1 MDIRTII
8 QNNQGT
14 LVDVR
19 TSAEYNMGNVS
30 GSINIPVQDVMEKMD
45 ELKKLPTPLVLFCA
59 SGARSG
65 HATEILK
72 SNGIDCINGGSWI
85 TINMIKKEK
94 NNDKLNKTTIRH
106 GVKNQLC

>member
-1 MDIRTII
+1 MDIRKII
-8 QNNQGT
+8 QSNEGT

-19 TSAEYNMGNVS
+19 TPGEFSMGNVVNS
-30 GSINIPVQDVMEKMD
+30 VNIPVQEIVEKMD

-72 SNGIDCINGGSWI
+72 HEGIDCINGGSWI
-85 TINMIKKEK
+85 TINMIKKE
-94 NNDKLNKTTIRH
+94 TE
-106 GVKNQLC
+106 

>member
-1 MDIRTII
+1 MDIRKII

-19 TSAEYNMGNVS
+19 TPGEFSMGNVTN
-30 GSINIPVQDVMEKMD
+30 SINIPVQNIMD
-45 ELKKLPTPLVLFCA
+45 EMDKLKKLPTPIVLFCA

-72 SNGIDCINGGSWI
+72 HEGIECMNGGSWI
-85 TINMIKKEK
+85 TVNMIKKELEK
-94 NNDKLNKTTIRH
+94 
-106 GVKNQLC
+106 

>member
-1 MDIRTII
+1 MDLRKII

-19 TSAEYNMGNVS
+19 TPGEFRMGNVTN
-30 GSINIPVQDVMEKMD
+30 SINIPVQNIMAEME
-45 ELKKLPTPLVLFCA
+45 ELRKLPTPIVLFCA

-72 SNGIDCINGGSWI
+72 HEGIECVNGGSWI
-85 TINMIKKEK
+85 TINMIKKETEK
-94 NNDKLNKTTIRH
+94 
-106 GVKNQLC
+106 